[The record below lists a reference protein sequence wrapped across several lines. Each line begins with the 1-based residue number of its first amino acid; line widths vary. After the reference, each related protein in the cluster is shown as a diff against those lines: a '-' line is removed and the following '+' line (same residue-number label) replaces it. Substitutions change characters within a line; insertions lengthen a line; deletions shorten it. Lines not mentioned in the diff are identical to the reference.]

1 MEIMARVVFGFYAA
15 LIVAGALM
23 AVVERGLVRSLV
35 GLIATMFGVAGL
47 YMLMAAPIVAFMQ
60 ILIYVGGVSILI
72 FFSIM
77 LTKARPTGDEA
88 KKRPFRKKANALLAS
103 LVVGII
109 LASVLIK
116 FPIPSLEIPRQ
127 VNGPDLGD
135 GLLGPYLLPFEL
147 ISVVLFVAMA
157 AAVALAWQQWG
168 KSK

>member
-1 MEIMARVVFGFYAA
+1 MEILARLVFGFYVA
-15 LIVAGALM
+15 LIMAGALM

-47 YMLMAAPIVAFMQ
+47 YMLMAAPFVAFMQ

-88 KKRPFRKKANALLAS
+88 KGRPFRKRFNAFVAS
-103 LVVGII
+103 LSAGVI
-109 LASVLIK
+109 LASVILK
-116 FPIPSLEIPRQ
+116 FPIPSLETPRQ
-127 VNGPDLGD
+127 VSGRQLGE